1 MCTAVSA
8 ELWGV
13 GCWSAAEIDWTL
25 CLLPFPLC
33 KTLAGLEKNFNQWDP
48 LINGEDENLIPGTN
62 VNLLQSAIWTGS
74 VPLILWP
81 LAFALCAGVSA
92 KGLKCQVRPTW
103 HFLSTFYK
111 LEIIF
116 KAVIRWKSNLYL
128 IKGWIYFFWMDQAL
142 SVVFVSAGLNV
153 AYEQLETFFSLLVT
167 SLLLAAISWTNLC
180 NQFFSFSVN
189 KSKCFFCT
197 SLDLWA
203 KTRYSDCCVIM

>member
-1 MCTAVSA
+1 MS
-8 ELWGV
+8 
-13 GCWSAAEIDWTL
+13 
-25 CLLPFPLC
+25 
-33 KTLAGLEKNFNQWDP
+33 
-48 LINGEDENLIPGTN
+48 
-62 VNLLQSAIWTGS
+62 
-74 VPLILWP
+74 LILWP

-142 SVVFVSAGLNV
+142 SVVFVSGGLNV

-167 SLLLAAISWTNLC
+167 SLLLAAIS
-180 NQFFSFSVN
+180 
-189 KSKCFFCT
+189 
-197 SLDLWA
+197 
-203 KTRYSDCCVIM
+203 